1 MLGKVFSSLKSLGF
15 KDVDKLE
22 IYQKKEEKVLKFNSK
37 DKKDNSKID
46 VNTLLYDRKVKC
58 PVCGQ
63 EIKCRV
69 VKSSVARIK
78 SKDTDTFIRY
88 DIINPYLYDVWV
100 CPICGYAALKSEFSK
115 LRSYQINDIRMK
127 ISNEWH
133 GKEYPSIY
141 TEEIAIERYKLAL
154 LTAVVADFKDS
165 RKAILCLRLAWMNRI
180 LEKKEEEQ
188 FYLKK
193 AIEGFLSAYANED
206 TPIYGLDTYSLMYL
220 IGELYRRVGNL
231 EEALKWFS
239 NVIVSR
245 GANYKTKDKARDM
258 KDLAKEMMKRKES
271 EENSKNINNKVVVE

>member
-22 IYQKKEEKVLKFNSK
+22 IYKKKEEKIVKISSKDSGK
-37 DKKDNSKID
+37 DKKID
-46 VNTLLYDRKVKC
+46 INTLLYDRKVKC

-63 EIKCRV
+63 EINMRV

-100 CPICGYAALKSEFSK
+100 CPICGYAALKSEFLK
-115 LRSYQINDIRMK
+115 LRSYQIDDIRMK
-127 ISNEWH
+127 ISNQWQ
-133 GKEYPSIY
+133 GKTYPDIY
-141 TEEIAIERYKLAL
+141 DEEIAIERYKLAL

-180 LEKKEEEQ
+180 LEKENEEQ

-193 AIEGFLSAYANED
+193 ALEGFKSAYSNED

-220 IGELYRRVGNL
+220 IGELYRRTG
-231 EEALKWFS
+231 EIDEAIKWFS

-258 KDLAKEMMKRKES
+258 RDLAKEMKNRKLH
-271 EENSKNINNKVVVE
+271 EERSKMHEHA

>member
-22 IYQKKEEKVLKFNSK
+22 IYKKKEEKVVKISSK
-37 DKKDNSKID
+37 DSGKDKKID
-46 VNTLLYDRKVKC
+46 VNTLLFDRKVKC

-63 EIKCRV
+63 EIKMRV

-115 LRSYQINDIRMK
+115 LRSYQIEDIRMK
-127 ISNEWH
+127 ISNEWR
-133 GKEYPSIY
+133 GKTYPDIY
-141 TEEIAIERYKLAL
+141 DEEIAIERYKLAL

-180 LEKKEEEQ
+180 LKKENEEQ
-188 FYLKK
+188 YYLKNALK
-193 AIEGFLSAYANED
+193 GFKSAYSNED

-220 IGELYRRVGNL
+220 IGELYRRTG
-231 EEALKWFS
+231 EIDEAIKWFS
-239 NVIVSR
+239 NVLASR

-258 KDLAKEMMKRKES
+258 RDLAKEMKNRKLQ
-271 EENSKNINNKVVVE
+271 EERSKIHETC